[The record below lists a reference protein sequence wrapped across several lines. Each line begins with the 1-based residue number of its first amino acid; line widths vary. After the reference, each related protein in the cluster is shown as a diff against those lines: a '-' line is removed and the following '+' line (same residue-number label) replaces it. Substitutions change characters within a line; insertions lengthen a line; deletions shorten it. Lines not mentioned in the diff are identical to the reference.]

1 MGELKV
7 FELIKLG
14 GTMSYFKYQSKNI
27 FYEEIGTG
35 KTLLFLHGN
44 TASSNMFLS
53 IVEKY
58 ACEYK
63 VILFDFLGHGKSDRL
78 QCFPMDLWYDE
89 SKQVIEFL
97 RQKEY
102 SDVFLLGS
110 SGGAL
115 VAINVALENPDCVR
129 KVIADSFEG
138 EIPLELV
145 TSNIVRDREFS
156 KQNDQARM
164 FYKAMQ
170 GDDWESVVDND
181 TNAIAE
187 HAKSIGR
194 FFHKPLSELH
204 ADILMTGSNEDEFA
218 ASVDKDFYRKTYSK
232 MIKDIGHGN
241 IYIFEHGGHPAML
254 SNQAEFIEETLKFLA
269 DK

>member
-1 MGELKV
+1 
-7 FELIKLG
+7 
-14 GTMSYFKYQSKNI
+14 MSYFKYQSKNI

-35 KTLLFLHGN
+35 KPLLLLHGN

-53 IVEKY
+53 LVEKY

-78 QCFPMDLWYDE
+78 QCFPVDLWYEE

-97 RQKEY
+97 KQKEY
-102 SDVFLLGS
+102 HDVFLIGS

-115 VAINVALENPDCVR
+115 VAINVALERPDFVS

-138 EIPLELV
+138 EAQLEVV
-145 TSNIVRDREFS
+145 TSNIVSDREFS
-156 KQNDQARM
+156 KQNVGARM

-181 TNAIAE
+181 TNAIVE

-194 FFHKPLSELH
+194 FFHKPLSALQ

-218 ASVDKDFYRKTYSK
+218 ACVDMDFYRKTYSK
-232 MIKDIGHGN
+232 MIKDIGHGS
-241 IYIFEHGGHPAML
+241 ICIFEHGGHPAML

-269 DK
+269 NK

>member
-1 MGELKV
+1 
-7 FELIKLG
+7 
-14 GTMSYFKYQSKNI
+14 
-27 FYEEIGTG
+27 
-35 KTLLFLHGN
+35 
-44 TASSNMFLS
+44 
-53 IVEKY
+53 
-58 ACEYK
+58 
-63 VILFDFLGHGKSDRL
+63 
-78 QCFPMDLWYDE
+78 MDLWYEE

-187 HAKSIGR
+187 HAKSIRR

>member
-1 MGELKV
+1 
-7 FELIKLG
+7 
-14 GTMSYFKYQSKNI
+14 MSYFKYESKNI

-35 KTLLFLHGN
+35 KPLLLLHGN

-53 IVEKY
+53 IAAKY
-58 ACEYK
+58 ASEYK

-78 QCFPMDLWYDE
+78 QCFPADLWYEE

-97 RQKEY
+97 KQKEY
-102 SDVFLLGS
+102 HDVFLLGS

-115 VAINVALENPDCVR
+115 VAINVALERPDFVR

-138 EIPLELV
+138 ETPLEMV
-145 TSNIVRDREFS
+145 TSNIVGEREFS
-156 KQNDQARM
+156 KQDAGARI
-164 FYKAMQ
+164 FYKTMH

-187 HAKSIGR
+187 HAISIGR
-194 FFHKPLSELH
+194 FFHKPLSELQT
-204 ADILMTGSNEDEFA
+204 DILMTGSNEDEFA
-218 ASVDKDFYRKTYSK
+218 VCVDKDFYGKTYSK
-232 MIKDIGHGN
+232 MIKDIGHGS
-241 IYIFEHGGHPAML
+241 ICIFEHGGHPAML
-254 SNQAEFIEETLKFLA
+254 SNQDKFIEETLMFLA

>member
-1 MGELKV
+1 
-7 FELIKLG
+7 
-14 GTMSYFKYQSKNI
+14 MSYFKYQSKNI

-35 KTLLFLHGN
+35 KSLLFLHGN
-44 TASSNMFLS
+44 TASSNMFLNL
-53 IVEKY
+53 VEKY
-58 ACEYK
+58 ASEYK

-78 QCFPMDLWYDE
+78 QCFPVDLWYEE

-97 RQKEY
+97 KQKEY
-102 SDVFLLGS
+102 NDVFLIGS

-115 VAINVALENPDCVR
+115 AAINVALEKPDCVR

-138 EIPLELV
+138 ETPLELV

-156 KQNDQARM
+156 KQNDEAIM

-181 TNAIAE
+181 TNVIAE

-194 FFHKPLSELH
+194 FFHKPLSELQ

-218 ASVDKDFYRKTYSK
+218 ACVDKDFYRKTYSK
-232 MIKDIGHGN
+232 MIKDIGHGK

-269 DK
+269 NK